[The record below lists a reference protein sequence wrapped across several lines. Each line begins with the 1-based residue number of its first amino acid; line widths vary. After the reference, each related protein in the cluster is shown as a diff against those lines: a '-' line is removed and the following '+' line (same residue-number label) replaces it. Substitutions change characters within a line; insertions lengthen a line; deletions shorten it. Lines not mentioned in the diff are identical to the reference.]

1 MLSLAQLGLI
11 LEIIGYSLHAIS
23 DTAHRAIRAKLHR
36 LRYPRRPLP
45 APASPDP
52 RPTVLVIGASFAGY
66 HAAKLLATA
75 LPPTHR
81 VVVVEP
87 CSHFHFTWA
96 LPRYAVVPGHE
107 AHAFIPYGGCGAAAR
122 LMGGVEEK
130 GEGVEVLR
138 ASQEKVRQAGRIV
151 VVGGGAVGVE
161 VAADAK
167 SEYPEK
173 SITLVH
179 SREEVI
185 GQFGKRLKD
194 AARKGLEDL
203 GVEVVLGERV
213 VEREEGVVVLRSGRR
228 VECDFLIGSTGQ
240 KPVSGIVADLS
251 PSSVA
256 ESGHI
261 RVKPT
266 MQIADDSL
274 PNVYIAGEV
283 AKTDV
288 RNVNARSAMEQAT
301 VAADNILLA
310 VKGKEPQVHYKS
322 SWIDDSILLTLG
334 LKKDVMYISDSGTE
348 LLFNLKSKGPSM
360 NAAAAWRHMG
370 AKPFADSEE
379 VETKAAY

>member
-1 MLSLAQLGLI
+1 MTTNARTNMLSLAQLGLI
-11 LEIIGYSLHAIS
+11 FKIIGYSFCAIS
-23 DTAHRAIRAKLHR
+23 DTVHRSIRAKLHR

-45 APASPDP
+45 APASPDPPDP

-87 CSHFHFTWA
+87 RSHFHFTWA

-107 AHAFIPYGGCGAAAR
+107 AHAFIPYGGYLAAAPVGAVAWLRDAVVAVEAGGVARLRSGGEVRWDYVVVATGAANGTAEEGVGR
-122 LMGGVEEK
+122 LMGGVEGK

-138 ASQEKVRQAGRIV
+138 ASQEKVRQARRIV

-173 SITLVH
+173 SVTLVH
-179 SREEVI
+179 SREEVM
-185 GQFGKRLKD
+185 GRFGKGLKD

-228 VECDFLIGSTGQ
+228 VECDFL
-240 KPVSGIVADLS
+240 
-251 PSSVA
+251 
-256 ESGHI
+256 
-261 RVKPT
+261 
-266 MQIADDSL
+266 
-274 PNVYIAGEV
+274 
-283 AKTDV
+283 
-288 RNVNARSAMEQAT
+288 VNAGS
-301 VAADNILLA
+301 
-310 VKGKEPQVHYKS
+310 
-322 SWIDDSILLTLG
+322 
-334 LKKDVMYISDSGTE
+334 
-348 LLFNLKSKGPSM
+348 
-360 NAAAAWRHMG
+360 
-370 AKPFADSEE
+370 
-379 VETKAAY
+379 